1 LVVQNLEKE
10 HKMHV
15 RSAALATALGFSVA
29 AFAQTPSP
37 RGTASATVNGKKI
50 TIDYGRPALKGRK
63 LDELLK
69 QLPADHVWRA
79 GENQVSTLTTETDLV
94 IGGKKVPAGK
104 YSLYVHAPAAG
115 DWALILNTDQ
125 GIALGKIWD
134 KAPANLKDE
143 PWPHIEDYTA
153 SVGSKEVV
161 RAGMKAAAAKAP
173 AEQFTI
179 GLSPSKDGADLTLA
193 WSDKSYSLDLKATK

>member
-1 LVVQNLEKE
+1 
-10 HKMHV
+10 MHV
-15 RSAALATALGFSVA
+15 RIAALATALGLSVT

-37 RGTASATVNGKKI
+37 RGAASATVNGKKI

-69 QLPADHVWRA
+69 KLPADRVWRA

-104 YSLYVHAPAAG
+104 YSLYVHAPATG
-115 DWALILNTDQ
+115 DWALILNTDH

-134 KAPANLKDE
+134 KAPANLKEE
-143 PWPHIEDYTA
+143 PWPHIDDYTA
-153 SVGSKEVV
+153 SVGTKEVV
-161 RAGMKAAAAKAP
+161 RAGMKAGVAKAP

-179 GLSPSKDGADLTLA
+179 GLAPSKGGADLTLA
-193 WSDKSYSLDLKATK
+193 WADKSYSLDLKTAK